1 MSVDTT
7 ARGSAEPYPPVP
19 ARAGGL
25 GLTGASRWGAALAA
39 ALLVVGLA
47 GWAMGAGF
55 VAFWAFVWAAVAL
68 ALVLPLPYALVSPLF
83 MGVAGWLVNMLPFL
97 ILVGWAAVVAR
108 WGVSLLIERRLPR
121 GGRWIWVPIGLV
133 VWTALGIVVVPL
145 EDIKHFLLLFGMQAL
160 VSGGLLAI
168 GDRIGS
174 AQQRLQLV
182 GGLVGFVVLLSAAV
196 LAQWAGVNIQALQDD
211 SISDRLEAA
220 YGVDAFTNNTG
231 MIKYTPAKEA
241 GAGELRQELK
251 ALESRAPGL
260 PPFVVFRPRFKAFE
274 NHLVVRFDCSASA
287 SEAALTRREVDLVY
301 DNVGLAP
308 MNTVPRLRSFPRNA
322 LTYAGICAAAFPLA
336 LALAWTQTGRR
347 RLLGWAGAAACL
359 FGAAFSIARGAWA
372 ALLVGLAYLVV
383 DGVVSRGRKAQAVL
397 LFVGAAIFMTAFF
410 LIRYD
415 TDPLT
420 SRALGES
427 SINTREQLYE
437 DTLGSISGINV
448 VLGYGV
454 ELSRTAGG
462 GTKAFGDY
470 GRYIPPAGSHSTYL
484 NYLFRTG
491 AVGGAAAVWLYVF
504 AWLQARA
511 AARVRRGAAAVLATL
526 AATAVVIAAAH
537 ATILSLFVEPAYTL
551 AITIVLGIALAG
563 SLSLGASI
571 LPWRTARER
580 QADEAASAG

>member
-19 ARAGGL
+19 ARARRL
-25 GLTGASRWGAALAA
+25 GFAGTSRWGAAIAV
-39 ALLVVGLA
+39 ALLLVGVA

-97 ILVGWAAVVAR
+97 ILVGWAAVIAR
-108 WGVSLLIERRLPR
+108 WAVSLLVERRLPR
-121 GGRWIWVPIGLV
+121 GGRWIWVPIALV
-133 VWTALGIVVVPL
+133 AWTAFGIVVVPL

-168 GDRIGS
+168 GDRIES
-174 AQQRLQLV
+174 PEQRLQLA

-241 GAGELRQELK
+241 GAGELRKMLK
-251 ALESRAPGL
+251 GLERRTPQL
-260 PPFVVFRPRFKAFE
+260 PSFVVFRPRFKAFE
-274 NHLVVRFDCSASA
+274 NHLVVRFDGSARA
-287 SEAALTRREVDLVY
+287 SEAVLAERGVDLVY

-322 LTYAGICAAAFPLA
+322 LTYAGICVVAFPLA

-347 RLLGWAGAAACL
+347 RLLGRLGAAACL

-383 DGVVSRGRKAQAVL
+383 DGVASRRRKAQAVVA
-397 LFVGAAIFMTAFF
+397 FVAAAVFMTAFF
-410 LIRYD
+410 LIRYN

-427 SINTREQLYE
+427 SIATREQLYE
-437 DTLGSISGINV
+437 DTLESISGINV

-462 GTKAFGDY
+462 GTKAFGEY

-491 AVGGAAAVWLYVF
+491 VVGAALAAGLYLF

-511 AARVRRGAAAVLATL
+511 EARIRRGGEAVLSTL
-526 AATAVVIAAAH
+526 AATAVVTAAAH

-551 AITIVLGIALAG
+551 AITIVLGVALAG
-563 SLSLGASI
+563 SLSLGSSI
-571 LPWRTARER
+571 VPWRAARDR
-580 QADEAASAG
+580 RAAPAS